1 MVQVS
6 SKLDAMAYFF
16 APLLLEGQVTTVR
29 VERYKRDRLE
39 AGLKPRTV
47 NKDLRVLRHL
57 LNVAMEWGLLLHDP
71 MPHVKQVRA
80 DQSPTRVLSA
90 HEERQ
95 LLTACNSHLRP
106 LVTFGLHTGL
116 RAGELCNL
124 TWEHIDADR
133 RLVRV
138 VSGTAKSRRER
149 AIPLTPTAWQVLE
162 ERRSAEAS
170 PEGRVFSYRSF
181 ASPFNA
187 AVRRAGLQGVT
198 PHTLRHTM
206 ATRALERG
214 VNIRTVQRWLGHA
227 SVTQTER
234 YCHPPPTYER
244 EAILVLESPRFSQQ
258 THAGDDGEARFIGA

>member
-149 AIPLTPTAWQVLE
+149 AIPLTPT
-162 ERRSAEAS
+162 
-170 PEGRVFSYRSF
+170 
-181 ASPFNA
+181 
-187 AVRRAGLQGVT
+187 
-198 PHTLRHTM
+198 
-206 ATRALERG
+206 
-214 VNIRTVQRWLGHA
+214 IRTVQRWLGHA
-227 SVTQTER
+227 SVTQTES

-244 EAILVLESPRFSQQ
+244 EAILVLESPRFAQQ
-258 THAGDDGEARFIGA
+258 PQAGDDGEASFVGA

>member
-1 MVQVS
+1 MTETDEISEQVW
-6 SKLDAMAYFF
+6 
-16 APLLLEGQVTTVR
+16 
-29 VERYKRDRLE
+29 
-39 AGLKPRTV
+39 
-47 NKDLRVLRHL
+47 
-57 LNVAMEWGLLLHDP
+57 NVAIEWGLLTHDP

-80 DQSPTRVLSA
+80 DQSPTRVLSTP
-90 HEERQ
+90 EEA
-95 LLTACNSHLRP
+95 LLLNACNSHLRP
-106 LVTFGLHTGL
+106 LVVFGLHTGL
-116 RAGELCNL
+116 RAGELCSL
-124 TWEHIDADR
+124 TWEHIDVDR
-133 RLVRV
+133 QLVRV

-162 ERRSAEAS
+162 DRRSADAS

-187 AVRRAGLQGVT
+187 AVKRAGLQGVT

-234 YCHPPPTYER
+234 YTHPSPTYER
-244 EAILVLESPRFSQQ
+244 EAILVLESQRFAQQ
-258 THAGDDGEARFIGA
+258 PPSTVDGEARFIGA